1 MRTTSRLALCAARGA
16 CAVCTGFVQ
25 TSNSAVCTVRKG
37 SRCVRLYLRS
47 LVRTKSKIEVGSSSA
62 AKLTGPAVYALLG
75 VERSWTTFGTS
86 YKKVTFR

>member
-25 TSNSAVCTVRKG
+25 TSNSAVCTVQKAVDVCDFTY
-37 SRCVRLYLRS
+37 SMTYS

-62 AKLTGPAVYALLG
+62 AKLTGPARLYTPCWG
-75 VERSWTTFGTS
+75 
-86 YKKVTFR
+86 